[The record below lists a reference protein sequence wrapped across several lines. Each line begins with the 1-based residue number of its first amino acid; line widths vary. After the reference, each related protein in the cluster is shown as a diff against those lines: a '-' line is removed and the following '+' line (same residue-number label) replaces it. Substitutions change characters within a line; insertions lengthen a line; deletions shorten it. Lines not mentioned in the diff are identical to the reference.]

1 MNINRINFNKVNYQN
16 FSFSSEKETS
26 RSKNNVSEQSYFNN
40 NHAQALKN
48 QRLYNIAFKGGKQEE
63 IYAIDEELNCRKF
76 RNQKIAAQA
85 LGMEKSIAA
94 ISSCI
99 TGRRNKG
106 NRLYF
111 VKASEVETENEN
123 GEKILDLE
131 KVKNAINKRKPIR
144 AIYAIDKYGNY
155 QKFDSQVIA
164 AKELDLNV
172 SLIQVGRNLRSD
184 GIFSDS
190 YTFVYPEEIEEVDE
204 QGKVFVSEKK
214 VKEHIDSIEAKMGY
228 FYAIDKDGYYKK
240 YKQKKEAAADLGLHS
255 NTSNISYCLSGK
267 TRTAGGFIFVLPE
280 AIETTDKNGNKVV
293 DIALVQQLIEERFS
307 NPNAIYSIDKFGN
320 YKKFEKSSD
329 AIKELGFPEQTGC
342 ISQCI
347 NGNQKSTHGYTFVKA
362 TEVEIKDE
370 NGTVTVDKNKIE
382 EITTSRFQKHPYKQ
396 NQRFK

>member
-1 MNINRINFNKVNYQN
+1 MRISILNYNGYNYSNNTKKVENN
-16 FSFSSEKETS
+16 SSHTVNTTYK
-26 RSKNNVSEQSYFNN
+26 QSCFNN
-40 NHAQALKN
+40 THAQTLRN
-48 QRLYNIAFKGGKQEE
+48 QKLYNIGFRGGKQEE

-106 NRLYF
+106 NGLYF

-155 QKFDSQVIA
+155 QKFDSQVDA
-164 AKELDLNV
+164 AKKLDLNV
-172 SLIQVGRNLRSD
+172 SLIQIGRNLRSD
-184 GIFSDS
+184 GIFSDG

-240 YKQKKEAAADLGLHS
+240 YKQKKEAAGDLGLHS

-370 NGTVTVDKNKIE
+370 NGTVTIDENKIK
-382 EITTSRFQKHPYKQ
+382 EIATSRFQKHPYKQ
-396 NQRFK
+396 SKKF

>member
-1 MNINRINFNKVNYQN
+1 MRISILNYNEYNHSNNANKIENASLRTENTNF
-16 FSFSSEKETS
+16 
-26 RSKNNVSEQSYFNN
+26 EQSRFNN

-63 IYAIDEELNCRKF
+63 LYVIDDELNCRKF
-76 RNQKIAAQA
+76 TSQRAAAEA
-85 LGMEKSIAA
+85 LGMGKSTGV

-99 TGRRNKG
+99 TGRQNKG
-106 NRLYF
+106 RGFYF
-111 VKASEVETENEN
+111 IKASEVETESEN
-123 GEKILDLE
+123 GKKLLDME
-131 KVKNAINKRKPIR
+131 KVKIAVSKRSPIR

-184 GIFSDS
+184 GIFSS
-190 YTFVYPEEIEEVDE
+190 GYTFVYPEEIEEVDE

-293 DIALVQQLIEERFS
+293 DIARVQQLIEERFS

-320 YKKFEKSSD
+320 YKKFEKGSD

-370 NGTVTVDKNKIE
+370 NGTVTIDENKIK
-382 EITTSRFQKHPYKQ
+382 EIATSRFQKHPYK
-396 NQRFK
+396 RSKKF